1 MISKDIFFQH
11 KTLNDKIDL
20 VLNPIDKDLNFNN
33 NILNLYDNN
42 EKQKVEIKASAKIN
56 NIKEL
61 LPKEFENDVNKFV
74 ELTLLLKSIKSIYRK
89 SLTFYNEN
97 NIFKT
102 SFVLDKLDW
111 RGELSINAM
120 LVLKKKINPIKQYAS
135 AKGSQLG
142 WSQTYKVYFDEPEEK
157 SSGEG
162 IDVKWESFKSSK
174 LYWLNK
180 NYQKDVYTLD
190 VKNSG
195 KPPKLYLNDDID
207 NHLKTLL
214 KLETK
219 SSGMKSI
226 IRDLMYQNISS
237 TVFAQLLT
245 DCLNDLD
252 KLIKE
257 EKNSSEKSIAIEN
270 AWDELKPWKQNMVK
284 NYADRIIPDCRKKD
298 ALENLKE
305 KLYENENYINELAKL
320 TLNIAQNS
328 LTETTEK
335 IYTKAAIRLTE
346 KK

>member
-1 MISKDIFFQH
+1 
-11 KTLNDKIDL
+11 
-20 VLNPIDKDLNFNN
+20 
-33 NILNLYDNN
+33 
-42 EKQKVEIKASAKIN
+42 
-56 NIKEL
+56 
-61 LPKEFENDVNKFV
+61 
-74 ELTLLLKSIKSIYRK
+74 
-89 SLTFYNEN
+89 
-97 NIFKT
+97 
-102 SFVLDKLDW
+102 
-111 RGELSINAM
+111 
-120 LVLKKKINPIKQYAS
+120 
-135 AKGSQLG
+135 
-142 WSQTYKVYFDEPEEK
+142 
-157 SSGEG
+157 
-162 IDVKWESFKSSK
+162 
-174 LYWLNK
+174 
-180 NYQKDVYTLD
+180 
-190 VKNSG
+190 
-195 KPPKLYLNDDID
+195 
-207 NHLKTLL
+207 
-214 KLETK
+214 
-219 SSGMKSI
+219 MKSI